1 MAKPAEN
8 TPLSELI
15 GGLLRDV
22 TGLLRKEIDLAKT
35 EASEKLSNAL
45 SGIEILLIGLVMA
58 IGAVGVLLSAI
69 VSGVAAV
76 LVAQGFA
83 EPTANALASIIV
95 GAVIGVIAWIMI
107 ARGLA
112 VFRRNNLTLER
123 TTTSLGRD
131 VQTVKD
137 KL

>member
-1 MAKPAEN
+1 MTKISEN

-15 GGLLRDV
+15 SGLLRDV

-35 EASEKLSNAL
+35 EAAEKLSDAL
-45 SGIEILLIGLVMA
+45 GGVEILLIGLVLA

-69 VSGVAAV
+69 VSGVAAF

-83 EPTANALASIIV
+83 EPTANALASAAV
-95 GAVIGVIAWIMI
+95 GVVIGLIAWIMI

>member
-1 MAKPAEN
+1 MTKAPEN
-8 TPLSELI
+8 APLSELI

-35 EASEKLSNAL
+35 EASEKLSDVL
-45 SGIEILLIGLVMA
+45 SGAEILLIGLVMA
-58 IGAVGVLLSAI
+58 IGAVGVLLGAI
-69 VSGVAAV
+69 VSGLAAL

-83 EPTANALASIIV
+83 EPTANTLASIIV
-95 GAVIGVIAWIMI
+95 GALIGIVAWVMI

-112 VFRRNNLTLER
+112 AFRRSNLTLAR
-123 TTTSLGRD
+123 TTTSLRSD

>member
-1 MAKPAEN
+1 MAKPSEN

-35 EASEKLSNAL
+35 EASEKLSNAM
-45 SGIEILLIGLVMA
+45 SGVEILLIGLVMA
-58 IGAVGVLLSAI
+58 IGAVGVFLSAI
-69 VSGVAAV
+69 VSGVAAF
-76 LVAQGFA
+76 LVAQGFT
-83 EPTANALASIIV
+83 EPTASALASIIV
-95 GAVIGVIAWIMI
+95 GVVIGIIAWIMI

-112 VFRRNNLTLER
+112 VFRRKNLTLER